1 MDVNEVKMSLKSQ
14 KIETPSW
21 AYADSGTRFHVFR
34 QPSAART
41 LREKLEDAAQV
52 HRFTGICPS
61 VAIHI
66 PWDAVKDWG
75 EISAYARELG
85 LSIGAV
91 NPNLFGDDD
100 YKLGSLASPFAAVRA
115 KAVAHVKECIG
126 IAEKTGS
133 KIISLWISD
142 GTDFP
147 GQDSFRGRKT
157 RLEDALG
164 EICGALPAG
173 FRLLLEYKFFEPSFY
188 HTDLFDWGTASM
200 LCRKLGA
207 KAQVLVDIG
216 HHPLGTN
223 VEQIVA
229 YLLDEKLL
237 GGFHFNDKKY
247 ADDDLV
253 TGSVNPY
260 QLFLIFCELAD
271 ASLEEKTAG
280 PASEVAYMIDESHNL
295 KSKIEATIQS
305 AIAIQESYAKALL
318 LDRGALAAA
327 RREGRIVDAEECV
340 KDAFKTDV
348 RPLLGEVREEM
359 GLDPDPLGAF
369 RKSGYAERA
378 LKTRAGTMK
387 Q

>member
-1 MDVNEVKMSLKSQ
+1 MDAKGVKEALKAQ

-52 HRFTGICPS
+52 QRFTGVCPS

-66 PWDAVKDWG
+66 PWDAVRDWG
-75 EISAYARELG
+75 EISAYAGELG

-100 YKLGSLASPFAAVRA
+100 YKLGSLANPVDTVRA
-115 KAVAHVKECIG
+115 KAVRHVKECIG

-147 GQDSFRGRKT
+147 GQDSFRGRKA
-157 RLEDALG
+157 RLENTLKD
-164 EICGALPAG
+164 ICGALPAG

-188 HTDLFDWGTASM
+188 HTDLFDWGTAFM
-200 LCRKLGA
+200 LCGKLGA
-207 KAQVLVDIG
+207 QAQVLVDIG

-223 VEQIVA
+223 IEQIVA
-229 YLLDEKLL
+229 YLLDEHLL

-253 TGSVNPY
+253 TGTINPY
-260 QLFLIFCELAD
+260 QLFLIFCELVD
-271 ASLEEKTAG
+271 AALDKKTARTT
-280 PASEVAYMIDESHNL
+280 SEVAYMIDESHNL
-295 KSKIEATIQS
+295 KNKIEATIQS
-305 AIAIQESYAKALL
+305 VITIQESYAKALL
-318 LDRGALAAA
+318 VDRGALETA

-348 RPLLGEVREEM
+348 RPLLGVVREEM
-359 GLDPDPLGAF
+359 GLDPDPLKAF
-369 RKSGYAERA
+369 RKSGYTERA
-378 LKTRAGTMK
+378 QRARVKSTK
-387 Q
+387 